1 MSDTMI
7 GAHIAPIFIAAM
19 SFGSQGETTFRAY
32 AEAAKR
38 LKIVAM
44 NGEGGE
50 IPDMMGRYKEYRGQ
64 QVASGRF
71 GVNIHLLNCA
81 DFIEIKIGQ
90 GAKPGEGGHLPGMK
104 VTELI
109 AKTRHTPQGI
119 DLLSPRTITT
129 STRFNAWPRLPPS

>member
-1 MSDTMI
+1 
-7 GAHIAPIFIAAM
+7 M

-71 GVNIHLLNCA
+71 GVNIHLLNSRRLHR
-81 DFIEIKIGQ
+81 DQ
-90 GAKPGEGGHLPGMK
+90 DRPGGEAGRGR
-104 VTELI
+104 
-109 AKTRHTPQGI
+109 ASAR
-119 DLLSPRTITT
+119 DSR
-129 STRFNAWPRLPPS
+129 